1 MFSFQ
6 GYLAKHGIVDLGR
19 VQMILQGK
27 QSFSCLLL
35 NSGSKIVLRCGPNYK
50 FFSSFLF
57 IFVELGYVE
66 DEIFKK
72 RQENEVGIYR

>member
-1 MFSFQ
+1 
-6 GYLAKHGIVDLGR
+6 
-19 VQMILQGK
+19 MILQGK
-27 QSFSCLLL
+27 QSFSCVLL
-35 NSGSKIVLRCGPNYK
+35 SSDSKIVLRCGPKYK

>member
-27 QSFSCLLL
+27 QSFSCVLL
-35 NSGSKIVLRCGPNYK
+35 NSGGKIALHCGPNYK

>member
-27 QSFSCLLL
+27 QSFSCVLL

-57 IFVELGYVE
+57 IFLELGYVE